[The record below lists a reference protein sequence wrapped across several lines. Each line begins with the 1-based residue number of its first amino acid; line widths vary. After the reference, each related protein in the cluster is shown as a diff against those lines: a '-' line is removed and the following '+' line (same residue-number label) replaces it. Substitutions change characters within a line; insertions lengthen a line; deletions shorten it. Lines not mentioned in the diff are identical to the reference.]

1 MWLFSKL
8 QSYLVYRLFT
18 LNSSSKTSILTITPW
33 EGGIY
38 LFAVSLQIHTMDRV
52 NFLSVHFNFNDLYT
66 YAKDQDKA
74 LLFFGPGII
83 DAVFPG

>member
-1 MWLFSKL
+1 M
-8 QSYLVYRLFT
+8 
-18 LNSSSKTSILTITPW
+18 ILTITPW

-38 LFAVSLQIHTMDRV
+38 LFAVSLQIYTMDRV
-52 NFLSVHFNFNDLYT
+52 NFLSVYFNLKDLYT

-83 DAVFPG
+83 DAVLPG